1 MLLVRE
7 VMMNPRDLFVRGC
20 LRRNDDTIE
29 AAPLVR
35 DARAAQEATEEA
47 AAERA
52 WIVCAQQGDQEA
64 FAVLV
69 RQHQRQVYQL
79 AVRML
84 RNEDEASEATQE
96 VFLAA
101 WQHLRSFRGD
111 ARLATWLYR
120 ITYNHCLKVAE
131 SRRRDH
137 EAREAL
143 AAASREGQPASPL
156 SAALALAA
164 ERDVQATVRQQID
177 QLPQKYKRALVLRH
191 LQDLSYE
198 EMADVMRVPI
208 GTVKTQLFRARA
220 LLKERLDALERARVE
235 SVARAGELRAGIE
248 ANLRT
253 ALDPHHPHQR
263 LDYAGNGK
271 GEGQ

>member
-1 MLLVRE
+1 
-7 VMMNPRDLFVRGC
+7 MNPRDLFSRGH
-20 LRRNDDTIE
+20 LRHDED
-29 AAPLVR
+29 APP
-35 DARAAQEATEEA
+35 ATQRAPSPGASEEA
-47 AAERA
+47 ASECQWIARA
-52 WIVCAQQGDQEA
+52 QKGDQDA
-64 FAVLV
+64 FALLV
-69 RQHQRQVYQL
+69 ERHQRQVYQL

-84 RNEDEASEATQE
+84 RDEDEASEATQE

-101 WQHLRSFRGD
+101 WQHLRSFRGE

-131 SRRRDH
+131 NRRRDQ
-137 EAREAL
+137 AACAAL
-143 AAASREGQPASPL
+143 AAASREGQPVSQL

-164 ERDVQATVRQQID
+164 EREVQATVRQQID

-208 GTVKTQLFRARA
+208 GTVKTQLFRART
-220 LLKERLDALERARVE
+220 LLKERLDGLERARAE
-235 SVARAGELRAGIE
+235 GIARAGELRAGLE

-253 ALDPHHPHQR
+253 VLDSH
-263 LDYAGNGK
+263 LDYAGNSK

>member
-1 MLLVRE
+1 
-7 VMMNPRDLFVRGC
+7 MNPRDLFVRGG
-20 LRRNDDTIE
+20 LRHGEDALQATPQPPPTPE
-29 AAPLVR
+29 AL
-35 DARAAQEATEEA
+35 EEA
-47 AAERA
+47 ASERQWVA
-52 WIVCAQQGDQEA
+52 RAQKGDQDA

-69 RQHQRQVYQL
+69 DRHQRQVYQL
-79 AVRML
+79 AIRML
-84 RNEDEASEATQE
+84 RDDDEASEATQE

-131 SRRRDH
+131 SRRRDQA
-137 EAREAL
+137 ARVAL
-143 AAASREGQPASPL
+143 ADASRESQPVSQL
-156 SAALALAA
+156 SASMALAA

-198 EMADVMRVPI
+198 EMADVMSVPI

-220 LLKERLDALERARVE
+220 LLKERLDGLERARMGGI
-235 SVARAGELRAGIE
+235 ARAEELRAGLE
-248 ANLRT
+248 ANLRNV
-253 ALDPHHPHQR
+253 LDQR

>member
-1 MLLVRE
+1 
-7 VMMNPRDLFVRGC
+7 MNPRDLFIRGG
-20 LRRNDDTIE
+20 LRRDERDEDVGRLARTSPPSTACANENENDEIANE
-29 AAPLVR
+29 R
-35 DARAAQEATEEA
+35 QWIARAQK
-47 AAERA
+47 
-52 WIVCAQQGDQEA
+52 GDQDA

-69 RQHQRQVYQL
+69 TLHQRQVYQL
-79 AVRML
+79 AMRML
-84 RNEDEASEATQE
+84 RDEDEASEATQE

-101 WQHLRSFRGD
+101 WQHLHSFRGD

-143 AAASREGQPASPL
+143 AAASREGQPASQL
-156 SAALALAA
+156 SASLALAA

-177 QLPQKYKRALVLRH
+177 QLPNKYKRALVLRH

-208 GTVKTQLFRARA
+208 GTVKTQLFRARI
-220 LLKERLDALERARVE
+220 LLKERLDALERARAE
-235 SVARAGELRAGIE
+235 GVARAGELRAGLE

-253 ALDPHHPHQR
+253 VLDQH

-271 GEGQ
+271 GDVQ

>member
-1 MLLVRE
+1 ME
-7 VMMNPRDLFVRGC
+7 PRDLFSRGN
-20 LRRNDDTIE
+20 LRR
-29 AAPLVR
+29 
-35 DARAAQEATEEA
+35 DADAAQATPRQPSQEIGEEA
-47 AAERA
+47 AEERA
-52 WIVCAQQGDQEA
+52 CIARAQKGDQEA
-64 FAVLV
+64 FASLV
-69 RQHQRQVYQL
+69 SRHQRQVYQL

-84 RNEDEASEATQE
+84 RDEDEASEATQE

-120 ITYNHCLKVAE
+120 ITYNHCLKVSD
-131 SRRRDH
+131 SRRRDM
-137 EAREAL
+137 EARQAL
-143 AAASREGQPASPL
+143 ADATRERQPASPL
-156 SAALALAA
+156 SATLALAA

-220 LLKERLDALERARVE
+220 LLKERLDALERARLE
-235 SVARAGELRAGIE
+235 SVTRAEELRAGLE

-253 ALDPHHPHQR
+253 VWHQR
-263 LDYAGNGK
+263 LDLASHSK
-271 GEGQ
+271 GDSQ

>member
-1 MLLVRE
+1 
-7 VMMNPRDLFVRGC
+7 MNPRDLFVRGH
-20 LRRNDDTIE
+20 LRRTVDVAQAPSAPSSPESIE
-29 AAPLVR
+29 
-35 DARAAQEATEEA
+35 ES
-47 AAERA
+47 AAERE
-52 WIVCAQQGDQEA
+52 WITRAQNGDQEA
-64 FAVLV
+64 FAILV
-69 RQHQRQVYQL
+69 SQHQRQVYQL

-131 SRRRDH
+131 SRRRDQ
-137 EAREAL
+137 EARQAL

-156 SAALALAA
+156 SAAMALAA

-198 EMADVMRVPI
+198 EMADVMSVPI

-220 LLKERLDALERARVE
+220 LLKERLDALERARAE
-235 SVARAGELRAGIE
+235 GVARAGELRAGIE

-253 ALDPHHPHQR
+253 ALDPHHPHQQ

-271 GEGQ
+271 GDSQ

>member
-1 MLLVRE
+1 
-7 VMMNPRDLFVRGC
+7 MNPRDLFLRGS
-20 LRRNDDTIE
+20 LRRDDEAIE
-29 AAPLVR
+29 ATQKPT
-35 DARAAQEATEEA
+35 QEANEEA
-47 AAERA
+47 ACERKWVA
-52 WIVCAQQGDQEA
+52 LAQKGDQEA

-69 RQHQRQVYQL
+69 RLHQRQVYQL

-84 RNEDEASEATQE
+84 RDEDEANEATQE

-120 ITYNHCLKVAE
+120 IAYNHCLKVSE
-131 SRRRDH
+131 SRRREQ
-137 EAREAL
+137 EARQAL
-143 AAASREGQPASPL
+143 VAASREESQPASRL
-156 SAALALAA
+156 SAAMALAA

-198 EMADVMRVPI
+198 EMADVMRMPI
-208 GTVKTQLFRARA
+208 GTVKTQLFRARV

-235 SVARAGELRAGIE
+235 GVARAEGLRAGIE

-253 ALDPHHPHQR
+253 VLDQHQR

-271 GEGQ
+271 GDGQ